1 MNKNFFPLILILS
14 SIGIL
19 LYLVYRSEIIW
30 AGNNRDYY
38 YSYFCI
44 SLLLIIL
51 SFSSLYINKI
61 LKTYLFISILSIL
74 FSLYAFESYLF
85 LFKNVNNNFI
95 RSIKYKIDTGKKY
108 DLRNKYEIYLDL
120 KKLNSNISI
129 AASPSND
136 LNLINTGL
144 FRLSGKSKS
153 KTIYCNENGYYS
165 MYESDRFGFNNP
177 DNVWDNSEI
186 EYLLIGDS
194 FVHGAC
200 VNAPFDIASK
210 LRLISKKPVINLG
223 YGGNGPLIQ
232 HASLREYYPKKVKKI
247 IWFYYEGNDNLDFI
261 KELKNEVLINY
272 FKNFN
277 FSQNL
282 KNKQVSIDKIIDGIL
297 SNVSYEKNKDNKQ
310 KLNTII
316 KYIKLYHLRAIF
328 LKKKDTSLSNYTE
341 FKKIFKMT
349 KKLASI
355 NDSRLYF
362 VYLPSIDRYNSENF
376 SNENFYK
383 IKNIID
389 DLKINFIDID
399 KKVFKKEKEPIDL
412 FADKLF
418 IHYNAEGYKKI
429 TSAIYQ
435 STK

>member
-177 DNVWDNSEI
+177 D
-186 EYLLIGDS
+186 
-194 FVHGAC
+194 
-200 VNAPFDIASK
+200 
-210 LRLISKKPVINLG
+210 
-223 YGGNGPLIQ
+223 
-232 HASLREYYPKKVKKI
+232 
-247 IWFYYEGNDNLDFI
+247 
-261 KELKNEVLINY
+261 
-272 FKNFN
+272 
-277 FSQNL
+277 
-282 KNKQVSIDKIIDGIL
+282 
-297 SNVSYEKNKDNKQ
+297 
-310 KLNTII
+310 
-316 KYIKLYHLRAIF
+316 
-328 LKKKDTSLSNYTE
+328 
-341 FKKIFKMT
+341 
-349 KKLASI
+349 
-355 NDSRLYF
+355 
-362 VYLPSIDRYNSENF
+362 
-376 SNENFYK
+376 
-383 IKNIID
+383 
-389 DLKINFIDID
+389 
-399 KKVFKKEKEPIDL
+399 
-412 FADKLF
+412 
-418 IHYNAEGYKKI
+418 
-429 TSAIYQ
+429 
-435 STK
+435 